1 MGLIKEFREFAIKG
15 KILDLAVAVVIGAAF
30 SKIVTSLVTYI
41 IMPIIGIF
49 IGNRFETLEV
59 KFRNVPIKYG
69 LFIEATMDF
78 FIVAF
83 VLFLAVKAANKIN
96 KKKEVIQEIK
106 LSQTE
111 ILLTEIRDILK
122 K

>member
-1 MGLIKEFREFAIKG
+1 MGLIKEFREFAVKG

-41 IMPIIGIF
+41 IMPVIGIF
-49 IGNRFETLEV
+49 IGNRFEALEI

-69 LFIEATMDF
+69 LFLEATMDF

-111 ILLTEIRDILK
+111 VLLTEIRDILK